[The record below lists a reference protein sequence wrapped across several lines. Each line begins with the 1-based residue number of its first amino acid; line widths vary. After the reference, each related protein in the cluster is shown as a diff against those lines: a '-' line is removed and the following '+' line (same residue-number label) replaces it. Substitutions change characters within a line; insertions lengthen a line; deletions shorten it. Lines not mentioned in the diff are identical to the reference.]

1 MKNQIDTLLKNAQSQ
16 RAKLA
21 SLERQIE
28 KQRTVV
34 QDAQAALSKALLSSQ
49 AKPVEPSQ
57 PVVQS

>member
-28 KQRTVV
+28 KQKTVV

-49 AKPVEPSQ
+49 AKPVESSQ